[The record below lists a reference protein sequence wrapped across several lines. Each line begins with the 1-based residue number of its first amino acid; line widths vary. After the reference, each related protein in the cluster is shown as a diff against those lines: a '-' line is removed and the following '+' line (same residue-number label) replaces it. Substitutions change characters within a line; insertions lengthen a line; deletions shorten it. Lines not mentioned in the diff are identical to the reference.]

1 LRRPLYA
8 NATYLPP
15 TLETVV
21 LYDLRHHRETKGHRN
36 SHGPKGEPHGLAPLV
51 GWANALVEIWFPNKR
66 GRPTKAASLEIISD

>member
-1 LRRPLYA
+1 MRPPIEA
-8 NATYLPP
+8 ASIRQRNLPP

-51 GWANALVEIWFPNKR
+51 GRASQRACGDLVP
-66 GRPTKAASLEIISD
+66 

>member
-1 LRRPLYA
+1 MRPPIEAASIRQRNL
-8 NATYLPP
+8 LPP

-51 GWANALVEIWFPNKR
+51 GRASQRACGDLVP
-66 GRPTKAASLEIISD
+66 